1 MCCGHCGPWWAPFG
15 TYPGYVGYGAREE
28 HVRSEGHIRFL
39 EEHQRDLE
47 QQLADVSSEIQRVK
61 ENQTP
66 QQARG

>member
-15 TYPGYVGYGAREE
+15 AYPGYVGYVGRED
-28 HVRSEGHIRFL
+28 HVRFEDHIRSL

-47 QQLADVSSEIQRVK
+47 QQLADVASEIQRVK

-66 QQARG
+66 